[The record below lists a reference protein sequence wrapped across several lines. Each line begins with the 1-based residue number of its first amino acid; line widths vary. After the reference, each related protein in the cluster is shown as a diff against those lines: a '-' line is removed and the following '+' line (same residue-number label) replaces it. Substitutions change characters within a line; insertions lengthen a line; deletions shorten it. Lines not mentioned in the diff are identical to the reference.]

1 MATFDEFKKYA
12 TEKAEEFAGKANI
25 FAKQA
30 ADKAKCL
37 AKIAKLKAD
46 ILSEKEIMK
55 KNYVLLGKAYYETHK
70 DEPADGLA
78 KVCED
83 ITASQGIIDAKE
95 QEVEALKN
103 SCGNASAYDADC
115 EPADEEEAGCEEE
128 KPKEEDTSCGC
139 DAPKDEEEPKEEP
152 KE

>member
-30 ADKAKCL
+30 ADKAKCF
-37 AKIAKLKAD
+37 ARITKLKAD

-55 KNYVLLGKAYYETHK
+55 KNYILLGKAYYEVHK
-70 DEPADGLA
+70 DEPADGFS

-95 QEVEALKN
+95 QEIEALKN
-103 SCGNASAYDADC
+103 SCGDASAYDAEC
-115 EPADEEEAGCEEE
+115 EPEPEEEAKCEEE
-128 KPKEEDTSCGC
+128 KPKEEENASCGC
-139 DAPKDEEEPKEEP
+139 DAPKDEEPPKEE
-152 KE
+152 